1 MSAAEQMLAALVQSM
16 TNVQTAIALMAEQK
30 KGNGN
35 AFRTLDLK
43 YKQIPQFTGGTGG
56 QYEDWAFAFKRV
68 IRAENAKAYQML
80 VMVEGGIDMTEI
92 EYDHEFAGLD
102 VKKYSA
108 EIYDILCQAV
118 SGDPLQAVRSVD
130 DMEGLKAWGK
140 LAAKYSPRS
149 MARAVRLVGQVT
161 NPTKI
166 TDLNKAEAELDKWE
180 DLIKILTRDFKEKF
194 SDTVKVGIVATMMP
208 VSVQELIYQSVGKT
222 ANYEE
227 VIQKVRAVISNKV
240 AMMVGNGPAP
250 MDIGEVKRNI
260 DCWDWDGQ
268 EDEQDGEVGAVSA
281 NTQCHNCKG
290 WGHLRSQCP
299 TASAS
304 KGSKGK
310 GKGKGK
316 GFNQDWGKGGAYTQ
330 NTAKGKGFSK
340 GSFKGA
346 CFNCGKTGH
355 RASECQT
362 RHANAVT
369 DETTVEEEYEEAQ
382 LGGVWAVGA
391 VDVSEAEPSP
401 PGLLGWNR
409 IQRGRATSCRTT
421 QPQKSKFCCDVKPK
435 CKCPEGHTS
444 CQNLFQVLAD
454 FDDDETMMKDI
465 MGVDPALPL
474 TRTSAI
480 EFNVADVRK
489 PLASAVKMVRKG
501 NRVVLDEDGSYIQ
514 NKNTGEC
521 MEVKIKDETFV
532 FEVQFEN
539 GEQGVI
545 TLDSGAGV
553 HVWPKDKLK
562 GVPTMPKSPGLRM
575 CAANGSEI
583 KNHGRKL
590 IKFRGNDFSKS
601 LAEQRVFTRQA

>member
-1 MSAAEQMLAALVQSM
+1 
-16 TNVQTAIALMAEQK
+16 MA
-30 KGNGN
+30 
-35 AFRTLDLK
+35 FTLLTK
-43 YKQIPQFTGGTGG
+43 VET
-56 QYEDWAFAFKRV
+56 
-68 IRAENAKAYQML
+68 
-80 VMVEGGIDMTEI
+80 MVEVEWD
-92 EYDHEFAGLD
+92 DLRREFGTVDL
-102 VKKYSA
+102 VRYSA
-108 EIYDILCQAV
+108 EIFDVLCQAV
-118 SGDPLQAVRSVD
+118 SGEALQVIRTVD
-130 DMEGLKAWGK
+130 DMEGFEAWQK
-140 LAAKYSPRS
+140 LVGKYSPKS
-149 MARAVRLVGQVT
+149 MARAVRIVGMVT
-161 NPTKI
+161 NPPKI
-166 TDLNKAEAELDKWE
+166 TDLTKAEAELDKWE
-180 DLIKILTRDFKEKF
+180 EHVKVLKRDFKENF
-194 SDTVKVGIVATMMP
+194 SDTVKVGIVTSMMP
-208 VSVQELIYQSVGKT
+208 ISVQEMIYQSIGKNV
-222 ANYEE
+222 NYDE
-227 VIQKVRAVISNKV
+227 VVQKVRAVISNKV
-240 AMMVGNGPAP
+240 AMTVRNGPAP
-250 MDIGEVKRNI
+250 MDIGEVKRDI
-260 DCWDWDGQ
+260 EYWDWDGQ
-268 EDEQDGEVGAVSA
+268 EDEQDGEGGAVSA

-421 QPQKSKFCCDVKPK
+421 QPQKPKFCCDVKQK

-444 CQNLFQVLAD
+444 CQNSFQVLAD

-465 MGVDPALPL
+465 MGVDRALPL